1 MGLGVWCPSLHKH
14 PGLTQHQAECF
25 QPFPSSCS
33 TLTPNRVAQA
43 ISMLHA
49 RSASG
54 LPFLSKELKVTL
66 LEGDVLV
73 DFTSPAPLVPA
84 FCFIS
89 PESAGEKKKKLTV

>member
-1 MGLGVWCPSLHKH
+1 
-14 PGLTQHQAECF
+14 
-25 QPFPSSCS
+25 
-33 TLTPNRVAQA
+33 
-43 ISMLHA
+43 MLHA
-49 RSASG
+49 PSASG

-89 PESAGEKKKKLTV
+89 PESAGEKKKKNLTV